1 MLEDEELSC
10 FSDEQQPLPEQ
21 LFDVPAEALL
31 ELEDDAD
38 F

>member
-10 FSDEQQPLPEQ
+10 FSEEQQPLPEQ
-21 LFDVPAEALL
+21 FL
-31 ELEDDAD
+31 EEPEVLPEFEDDAD

>member
-10 FSDEQQPLPEQ
+10 FSEEQQPLPEQ
-21 LFDVPAEALL
+21 LLEVSEALP